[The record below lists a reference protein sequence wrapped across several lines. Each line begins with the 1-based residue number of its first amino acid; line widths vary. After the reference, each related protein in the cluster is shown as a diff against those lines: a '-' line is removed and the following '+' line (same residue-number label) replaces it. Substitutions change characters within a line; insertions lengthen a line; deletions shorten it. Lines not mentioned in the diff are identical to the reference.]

1 MSNKEFVQKCKL
13 LVRNYFNSNSDK
25 SDNFSISDED
35 IYVVWLCKVLQN
47 HRSLLSTSVSDL
59 MYYDITYNGDKDE
72 FYFDAYKKWENRCIK
87 NFSFE

>member
-1 MSNKEFVQKCKL
+1 MSNKEFIQKCKL

-47 HRSLLSTSVSDL
+47 HKVLLSTSVSDG
-59 MYYDITYNGDKDE
+59 MYYEITYNGDKDE